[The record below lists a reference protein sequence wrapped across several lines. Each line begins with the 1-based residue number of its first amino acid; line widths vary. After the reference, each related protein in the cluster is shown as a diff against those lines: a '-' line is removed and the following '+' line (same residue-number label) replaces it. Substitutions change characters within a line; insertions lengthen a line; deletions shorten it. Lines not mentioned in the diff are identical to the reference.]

1 MTIQQRLE
9 YTAARA
15 ALALFTILGP
25 TRASALGGAI
35 TRFIGPLLPVSR
47 VADRNLQAALPEAD
61 APTRRQIIR
70 AVWDNLGRTIGELP
84 HLSRLDFTESGPGFE
99 LIGAEHLTA
108 IPDDRP
114 AIFFSAHFGN
124 WEAFPPIAAR
134 AGLLA
139 SSVYRAAANPS
150 VDALI
155 LSLRRAGVRA
165 DIPMFPKG
173 ASGARAAYAHLARGG
188 RLGMVVDQK
197 LNDGIEARLFGL
209 PAMTAP
215 AAAAFALKFRSPPI
229 PGRVDR
235 IGPARLRLTI
245 EAPLPLPDTGHRQT
259 DIATLT
265 QAIND
270 RLEAWI
276 RQSPGA
282 WLWLHRRWPR
292 EVIAD
297 PTSHQIGAKK

>member
-1 MTIQQRLE
+1 MNFQQKLENFGARL
-9 YTAARA
+9 
-15 ALALFTILGP
+15 ALALFAALSPAT
-25 TRASALGGAI
+25 ASALGGAI
-35 TRFIGPLLPVSR
+35 TRTIGPFLPVSR
-47 VADRNLQAALPEAD
+47 VADRNLQAAMPELDSSARS
-61 APTRRQIIR
+61 TIIR

-84 HLSRLDFTESGPGFE
+84 HLARLDFTDSGPGFE
-99 LIGAEHLTA
+99 LIGGEHLTA
-108 IPDDRP
+108 LAEGP

-134 AGLLA
+134 AGILA
-139 SSVYRAAANPS
+139 SSVYRAAANPG

-209 PAMTAP
+209 PAMTAS
-215 AAAAFALKFRSPPI
+215 AAAAFALKFRCPLI

-245 EAPLPLPDTGHRQT
+245 EPPLDLPSTGERQA
-259 DIATLT
+259 DIAALT
-265 QAIND
+265 QTIND

-292 EVIAD
+292 DIIT
-297 PTSHQIGAKK
+297 PTGAKS

>member
-1 MTIQQRLE
+1 MNFQQKLE
-9 YTAARA
+9 FAGARF
-15 ALALFTILGP
+15 ALALFSHLNP
-25 TRASALGGAI
+25 AQASALGGAI
-35 TRFIGPLLPVSR
+35 TRTLGPFLPVSR
-47 VADRNLQAALPEAD
+47 VADRNLQAAMPEAS
-61 APTRRQIIR
+61 AESRRVIIR

-84 HLSRLDFTESGPGFE
+84 HLATLDFSTTGPGFE
-99 LIGAEHLTA
+99 LVGTEHLTA
-108 IPDDRP
+108 IGDGP
-114 AIFFSAHFGN
+114 AIFVSAHFGN

-134 AGLLA
+134 AGILA
-139 SSVYRAAANPS
+139 SSVYRAAANPG

-155 LSLRRAGVRA
+155 LALRRAGVRA

-173 ASGARAAYAHLARGG
+173 AGGARAAYAHLARGG

-215 AAAAFALKFRSPPI
+215 AAAAFALKFRCPLI

-245 EAPLPLPDTGHRQT
+245 EPPLDLPTEGDRQAN
-259 DIATLT
+259 IAALT

-292 EVIAD
+292 EVIAN
-297 PTSHQIGAKK
+297 PTAHQIGAKK

>member
-1 MTIQQRLE
+1 MTLQQKIE
-9 YTAARA
+9 FYAARL
-15 ALALFTILGP
+15 ALAVFSHLSP
-25 TRASALGGAI
+25 ARASNFGGAI
-35 TRFIGPLLPVSR
+35 TRRIGPLLPVSR
-47 VADRNLQAALPEAD
+47 VADRNLQAAMPECSAE
-61 APTRRQIIR
+61 RRRAIIR

-84 HLSRLDFTESGPGFE
+84 HLATLDVSATGPGFE
-99 LIGAEHLTA
+99 LVGAEHLKA
-108 IPDDRP
+108 LGDGP
-114 AIFFSAHFGN
+114 AIFVSAHFGN

-134 AGLLA
+134 AGILA
-139 SSVYRAAANPS
+139 SSVYRAAANPG

-155 LSLRRAGVRA
+155 LALRRAGVRA

-215 AAAAFALKFRSPPI
+215 AAAAFALKFRCPLI

-245 EAPLPLPDTGHRQT
+245 EPKLDLPTTGDRQA
-259 DIATLT
+259 DIAALT

-297 PTSHQIGAKK
+297 PTPHQRGAKK